1 MNIMKLRKRRNEIFS
16 FSYTQEWLNSG
27 YEQQL
32 DPALQYIPARNIQM
46 LIKIISE
53 YLWIHRLIVGEC
65 YLWAE

>member
-1 MNIMKLRKRRNEIFS
+1 MKLRIRGNEIFS
-16 FSYTQEWLNSG
+16 SIYTKEWLDSG
-27 YEQQL
+27 HEQQL
-32 DPALQYIPARNIQM
+32 DPALQYILVCNIQM